1 MKFSASGELRAFVGD
16 RGGGGEVCKGMGLYY
31 EGIWLWES
39 EYVMGIRW
47 LDGMVVMVN

>member
-1 MKFSASGELRAFVGD
+1 MKFSESGKLREFVGD
-16 RGGGGEVCKGMGLYY
+16 RGGGVVCKGMGLYY

-39 EYVMGIRW
+39 EYVVGTRW